1 MAFNNLSSIIDC
13 LSEWNRIK
21 DNPNLVVEYLSLGNS
36 FSFERATSVTAVIHA
51 YPGISIRDKKFYMF
65 LIDAVSDRESTD
77 IALFN
82 AITVCEV
89 KFRTSSPSQIPEEEA
104 LKRIEEWNTHYDS
117 WATLQIEN
125 SEETKG
131 IFQAFNMPSSY
142 MQRNESYVTY
152 FGLKENSELTSN
164 YAADLVTCYQSPA
177 AATYYDTVRPV
188 PPFNINPLSNF
199 YLLSLI

>member
-1 MAFNNLSSIIDC
+1 MAFNNLSSILDC

-21 DNPNLVVEYLSLGNS
+21 DTPALVVEYLGLGNS
-36 FSFERATSVTAVIHA
+36 FSFERATSDTAVIHA
-51 YPGISIRDKKFYMF
+51 YPGISIEDKKFYMF
-65 LIDAVSDRESTD
+65 LIDAASDRESTD

-89 KFRTSSPSQIPEEEA
+89 MLRISSPSQIPEEEA
-104 LKRIEEWNTHYDS
+104 LKRIEEWNSNYDS
-117 WATLQIEN
+117 WATQQIEN

-131 IFQAFNMPSSY
+131 VFQAFNMPSSY
-142 MQRNESYVTY
+142 MQKNESYVTY
-152 FGLKENSELTSN
+152 FGLKEDSESITN
-164 YAADLVTCYQSPA
+164 YAADLVTSYQSPA
-177 AATYYDTVRPV
+177 AVSYYDTVRPV